1 MLRRV
6 LFACLLPFV
15 FLTGCVSLP
24 PGHVA
29 DERDPWER
37 YNRVMFSFNEGVDKA
52 VLKPVVQ
59 TYKANIP
66 EVIRDRVSNFFG
78 NLSDLASV
86 VHHTLQAEP
95 RSALE
100 STGRFVVNSTVG
112 LLGLFDPATS
122 IGLSRT
128 NEDAGLTLGRW
139 GVGHGP
145 YVMLPLLGPSSL
157 RDALGTAADM
167 QMDLTG
173 EILNPDTTQRVALNS
188 LRVVD
193 VRTRLLELEKGVD
206 LISFDR
212 YVSVRSAYFGR
223 RERLLEQGEAQ

>member
-1 MLRRV
+1 
-6 LFACLLPFV
+6 
-15 FLTGCVSLP
+15 
-24 PGHVA
+24 
-29 DERDPWER
+29 
-37 YNRVMFSFNEGVDKA
+37 MFSFNEGVDKA
-52 VLKPVVQ
+52 VLKPVAQ

-66 EVIRDRVSNFFG
+66 EVIRDRVSNFFA

-112 LLGLFDPATS
+112 LFGLFDPATS

-173 EILNPDTTQRVALNS
+173 ELLNPDTTERVALNS
-188 LRVVD
+188 VRVVD

>member
-1 MLRRV
+1 
-6 LFACLLPFV
+6 
-15 FLTGCVSLP
+15 
-24 PGHVA
+24 
-29 DERDPWER
+29 
-37 YNRVMFSFNEGVDKA
+37 MFSFNEGVDKA
-52 VLKPVVQ
+52 VLKPVAQ

-66 EVIRDRVSNFFG
+66 EVIRDRVSNFFA

-112 LLGLFDPATS
+112 LFGLFDPATS

-173 EILNPDTTQRVALNS
+173 ELLNPDTTERVALNS
-188 LRVVD
+188 VRVVD

-212 YVSVRSAYFGR
+212 YVSVRSAYFSR